1 MRNCRRSTALEWSS
15 GQNVSDRENSRKLTQ
30 HQHIQDR
37 KLFRLTSKHDNNIP
51 IDPDKVVFN
60 FSNRLITDREK
71 EILSKGLNFS
81 IPPKKLNICTFLTPF
96 EKLYNRLKR
105 ESVNES
111 SGFFPDSIKC
121 KLKDI
126 AHSGFRSYS
135 PPPFLYSQE
144 DLNILNNLKNDRTIL
159 ITKPDK
165 GNGIVI
171 LNKDD
176 YTKKMDT
183 LLSDTTKFQ
192 PLNGDPVKV
201 TLQRENQVKSL
212 LKKLKDA
219 KSIGQETYKELYP
232 TGSRIGILYGLP
244 KIHKCNIPLRPIL
257 SSINHYSYKLA
268 KFFIPLLKPFTIS
281 NLIIKD
287 SFSFVEEILNC
298 DINSSNVVL
307 ASFDVLS
314 LFTNIPVDETIHI
327 ISKSIFN
334 NHQYFNGLTA
344 TEFEKLLSLAVKN
357 CHFIFNGKMYQ
368 QIDGVAMGSPLG
380 PLFADILMSF
390 HEKILAQ

>member
-1 MRNCRRSTALEWSS
+1 M
-15 GQNVSDRENSRKLTQ
+15 KLW
-30 HQHIQDR
+30 
-37 KLFRLTSKHDNNIP
+37 KLVKRP
-51 IDPDKVVFN
+51 VKV
-60 FSNRLITDREK
+60 
-71 EILSKGLNFS
+71 G
-81 IPPKKLNICTFLTPF
+81 
-96 EKLYNRLKR
+96 
-105 ESVNES
+105 
-111 SGFFPDSIKC
+111 PDSIKC

-126 AHSGFRSYS
+126 AHSDFRSYS

-219 KSIGQETYKELYP
+219 NSIGQETYKELYP
-232 TGSRIGILYGLP
+232 TGSRIGILYCLP

-281 NLIIKD
+281 DLIIKD

-307 ASFDVLS
+307 ASFDVVS

-368 QIDGVAMGSPLG
+368 QIDGVAMGGSALG
-380 PLFADILMSF
+380 PLVADIFMSF
-390 HEKILAQ
+390 HEKSWLHKCPSSFKPLLY